1 MQHGV
6 SRKKANIET
15 VQQSATRK
23 KVQHEKSA
31 TCKKCNTEKMQ
42 HEMSATRKKCNSKW
56 VQHEALRKKVQHG
69 KRTR

>member
-31 TCKKCNTEKMQ
+31 TCKKCNTEKM
-42 HEMSATRKKCNSKW
+42 
-56 VQHEALRKKVQHG
+56 
-69 KRTR
+69 